1 VSDCTEQ
8 LCWQSAGWSGPSA
21 GSFWRR
27 LRHGSRWTW
36 IDERFRA
43 ALPADLDARVM
54 SLESRDRYHAKQGRS
69 TARVVFHAPAG
80 PLPVYLKR
88 HFRLPWRNRLA
99 ALFDPAGGHTPGAA
113 EWRHLERVRALGIAV
128 PEVVA
133 AGERIGPWARLQSF
147 LMVADLVDSQPL
159 HEAIPALRFQLDPV
173 TFGAWKRAVIGA
185 VAAITATLHR
195 ACLFHKDFY
204 LCHFFVD
211 TQRSERAAAGTT
223 PGALGLTLIDLHRL
237 GHHPLRAGR
246 WRRKDLGQLLFSTY
260 GVAGIDDR
268 DRLRFWIHYRRAA
281 GLQRPRGQVRSIV
294 FKAARYQAHNAKQSV
309 STTPEP

>member
-1 VSDCTEQ
+1 LSDCTCTQ
-8 LCWQSAGWSGPSA
+8 RLGWQSAGEAGKGTFT
-21 GSFWRR
+21 GSFWQR
-27 LRHGSRWTW
+27 LRRGSHWTW

-69 TARVVFHAPAG
+69 TARVVFQAPWG

-88 HFRLPWRNRLA
+88 HFRLPWRQRLA
-99 ALFDPAGGHTPGAA
+99 ALLDPAGRHSPGAA
-113 EWRHLERVRALGIAV
+113 EWHHLQRVRALGIAV

-147 LMVADLVDSQPL
+147 LMVADLVNHQPL
-159 HEAIPALRFQLDPV
+159 HEAIPALQRQLDPA
-173 TFGAWKRAVIGA
+173 TFRAWKRSVIGTLAA
-185 VAAITATLHR
+185 VTATLHR
-195 ACLFHKDFY
+195 SCLFHKDLY

-211 TQRSERAAAGTT
+211 PRRPA
-223 PGALGLTLIDLHRL
+223 PGLTLIDLHRL

-268 DRLRFWIHYRRAA
+268 DRLRFWSRYRRQV
-281 GLQRPRGQVRSIV
+281 GLDGPRGQVRAIV
-294 FKAARYQAHNAKQSV
+294 HKAARYQAHNAKHGV
-309 STTPEP
+309 SS